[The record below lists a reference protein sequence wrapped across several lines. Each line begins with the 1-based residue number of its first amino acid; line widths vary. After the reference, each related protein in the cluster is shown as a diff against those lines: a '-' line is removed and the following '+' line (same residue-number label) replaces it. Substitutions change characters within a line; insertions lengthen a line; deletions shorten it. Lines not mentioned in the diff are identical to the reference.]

1 MAKSAIF
8 EIILFGKYVFQNAST
23 YVCCRCYS
31 DDTSKKFLHV
41 ALVGYNF
48 LKRYK
53 HFYLT
58 NHVIN
63 SQYFEFSNFSQRKP
77 IQWQNCKE
85 CHTE

>member
-1 MAKSAIF
+1 MLAPTCVAGAIQT
-8 EIILFGKYVFQNAST
+8 IPQK
-23 YVCCRCYS
+23 
-31 DDTSKKFLHV
+31 DTSKKFLHA

-77 IQWQNCKE
+77 IQ
-85 CHTE
+85 